1 MYFSSAN
8 DLMSIPPVSGGVWNK
23 DILREYLIWHSN
35 SNFTQYIEDFF
46 EMHLADEE
54 LLDLLFS
61 FLLDDYYDGS
71 DCQMGAARIIAKMDR
86 QLLKRKKTLLLQ
98 AQENEVYWKRPF
110 PNNEHLDWI

>member
-1 MYFSSAN
+1 MYFSSPN
-8 DLMSIPPVSGGVWNK
+8 ELMSIPPVSGGAWNK
-23 DILREYLIWHSN
+23 DNLCEYLIWHSN
-35 SNFTQYIEDFF
+35 SNFTQYIDDFF
-46 EMHLADEE
+46 DIHLADEE
-54 LLDLLFS
+54 LLDFLFS

-110 PNNEHLDWI
+110 PNDEHLDWI

>member
-1 MYFSSAN
+1 MDKVLLICKTFNYN
-8 DLMSIPPVSGGVWNK
+8 IDELMNENIKEVEENK
-23 DILREYLIWHSN
+23 ESKRNIN
-35 SNFTQYIEDFF
+35 KYIEDFF

-86 QLLKRKKTLLLQ
+86 QLLKRKTTLLLQ